1 MWQQG
6 PLLRKLKDALDVP
19 VYALVDGNPS
29 GILIYL
35 TYRFGSENR
44 AYDSL
49 LLTLP
54 DIKLLGVFP
63 CEVEAKWKGK
73 GVAKLKRLTGRDRRK
88 LYKMLTKDHILVDE
102 ELQSQ
107 IREMLRGNV
116 VAEIEQIMID
126 ESLEEYVV
134 RKIWERT
141 ITSTSRGEDMIQD
154 FPEQTATSTSFCE
167 DMMID

>member
-6 PLLRKLKDALDVP
+6 PLLRKLKDALDVS

-63 CEVEAKWKGK
+63 CEVKAKWKGK
-73 GVAKLKRLTGRDRRK
+73 GVARLKRLTGRDRRARICDSF
-88 LYKMLTKDHILVDE
+88 LWVNP
-102 ELQSQ
+102 
-107 IREMLRGNV
+107 RR
-116 VAEIEQIMID
+116 VAI
-126 ESLEEYVV
+126 
-134 RKIWERT
+134 
-141 ITSTSRGEDMIQD
+141 
-154 FPEQTATSTSFCE
+154 
-167 DMMID
+167 